1 MALMQDIEGMLKE
14 AMRQKDENKR
24 NAVRLLLTAIKN
36 KEKELRRLPDDAE
49 IQQIIGSQIKQRR
62 DSVEQFTKAGRG
74 ELAAREEAEIE
85 TLRSF
90 LPEALS
96 PEALSQIIDEA
107 IAEVGAQSAR
117 EMGKIMKVLMPKV
130 VGRADGKQVNEL
142 VRQKLQG

>member
-1 MALMQDIEGMLKE
+1 MALMQDIEGALKE

-24 NAVRLLLTAIKN
+24 NALRLLLTAMKN
-36 KEKELRRLPDDAE
+36 KEKELRRFPDDAE

-85 TLRSF
+85 TLQSF

-96 PEALSQIIDEA
+96 PEALAQIVDEA
-107 IAEVGAQSAR
+107 IAEVGAQSVK
-117 EMGKIMKVLMPKV
+117 EMGKIMKVLMPRV
-130 VGRADGKQVNEL
+130 AGRADGKQVNEL

>member
-1 MALMQDIEGMLKE
+1 MPLMQDIEGMLKE

-24 NAVRLLLTAIKN
+24 NALRLLLTAIKN

-49 IQQIIGSQIKQRR
+49 IQQIIGSQLKQRR
-62 DSVEQFTKAGRG
+62 DSIEQFTKAGRG
-74 ELAAREEAEIE
+74 ELAAKEEAEIE

-96 PEALSQIIDEA
+96 PEALAQIVDEA
-107 IAEVGAQSAR
+107 IAEVGAQSAK
-117 EMGKIMKVLMPKV
+117 EMGKIMKVLMPRV
-130 VGRADGKQVNEL
+130 AGRADGKLVNEL

>member
-1 MALMQDIEGMLKE
+1 MQDIEGMLKE

-74 ELAAREEAEIE
+74 ELAANEEAEIE

-130 VGRADGKQVNEL
+130 AGRADGKQVNEL

>member
-1 MALMQDIEGMLKE
+1 MQDIEGALKE

-24 NAVRLLLTAIKN
+24 NALRLLLTAMKN
-36 KEKELRRLPDDAE
+36 KEKELRRFPDDAE

-85 TLRSF
+85 TLQSF

-96 PEALSQIIDEA
+96 PEALAQIIDEA
-107 IAEVGAQSAR
+107 IAEVGAQSA
-117 EMGKIMKVLMPKV
+117 EGNGQDHESPHAQGGGP
-130 VGRADGKQVNEL
+130 GR
-142 VRQKLQG
+142 RQAGE

>member
-1 MALMQDIEGMLKE
+1 MALMQDIEGALKE

-24 NAVRLLLTAIKN
+24 NALRLLLTAMKN

-85 TLRSF
+85 TLQSF

-96 PEALSQIIDEA
+96 PEALAQIVDEA
-107 IAEVGAQSAR
+107 IAEVGAQSVK
-117 EMGKIMKVLMPKV
+117 EMGKIMKVLMPRV
-130 VGRADGKQVNEL
+130 AGRADGKQVNEL

>member
-62 DSVEQFTKAGRG
+62 DSVEQFTKAGRD

-85 TLRSF
+85 TLQSF

-96 PEALSQIIDEA
+96 PEALAQIIDEA
-107 IAEVGAQSAR
+107 IAEVGAQSVK
-117 EMGKIMKVLMPKV
+117 EMGKIMKVLMPRV
-130 VGRADGKQVNEL
+130 AGRADGKQVNEL
-142 VRQKLQG
+142 VWQKLQG

>member
-1 MALMQDIEGMLKE
+1 MALMQDIEGALKE

-24 NAVRLLLTAIKN
+24 NALRLLLTAMKN

-85 TLRSF
+85 TLQSF

-96 PEALSQIIDEA
+96 PEALAQIVDEA
-107 IAEVGAQSAR
+107 IAEVGAQSVK
-117 EMGKIMKVLMPKV
+117 EMGKIMKVLMPRV
-130 VGRADGKQVNEL
+130 TGRADGKQVNEL

>member
-1 MALMQDIEGMLKE
+1 MALMQDIEGALKE

-24 NAVRLLLTAIKN
+24 NALRLLLTAMKN

-74 ELAAREEAEIE
+74 DLAVREEAEIE
-85 TLRSF
+85 TLQSF

-96 PEALSQIIDEA
+96 PEALAQIIDEA
-107 IAEVGAQSAR
+107 IAEVGAQSLK
-117 EMGKIMKVLMPKV
+117 EMGKIMKVLMPRV
-130 VGRADGKQVNEL
+130 ADRADGKQVNEL

>member
-1 MALMQDIEGMLKE
+1 MQDIEGALKE

-24 NAVRLLLTAIKN
+24 NALRLLLTAMKN
-36 KEKELRRLPDDAE
+36 KEKELRRFPDDAE

-85 TLRSF
+85 TLQSF

-96 PEALSQIIDEA
+96 PEALAQIVDEA
-107 IAEVGAQSAR
+107 IAEVGAQSVK
-117 EMGKIMKVLMPKV
+117 EMGKIMKVLMPRV
-130 VGRADGKQVNEL
+130 AGRADGKQVNEL

>member
-24 NAVRLLLTAIKN
+24 NALRLLLTAIKN

-130 VGRADGKQVNEL
+130 AGRADGKQVNEL

>member
-1 MALMQDIEGMLKE
+1 MALMQDIEGALKE

-24 NAVRLLLTAIKN
+24 NALRLLLTAMKN
-36 KEKELRRLPDDAE
+36 KEKELRRLPDEAE

-96 PEALSQIIDEA
+96 PEALAQIIDEV
-107 IAEVGAQSAR
+107 IAEVGAQSAK
-117 EMGKIMKVLMPKV
+117 EMGKIMKVLMPRV
-130 VGRADGKQVNEL
+130 AGRADGKQVNEL

>member
-1 MALMQDIEGMLKE
+1 MALMQDIEGALKE

-24 NAVRLLLTAIKN
+24 NALRLLLTAMKN
-36 KEKELRRLPDDAE
+36 KEKELRRFPDDAE

-85 TLRSF
+85 TLQSF

-96 PEALSQIIDEA
+96 PEALAQIIDEA
-107 IAEVGAQSAR
+107 IAEVGAQSVK
-117 EMGKIMKVLMPKV
+117 EMGKIMKVLMPRV
-130 VGRADGKQVNEL
+130 AGRADGKQVNEL

>member
-130 VGRADGKQVNEL
+130 AGRADGKQVNEL